1 MAWLYATPRPPAESR
16 RHETFDLAKALTR
29 YAQMKKDGFV
39 PQMPPNPMPHVIDR
53 LTEIG
58 LTGSNGMSAV
68 PLPWGEI
75 YAWQQNTHVRLSSW
89 ESRLIRSLSTEYVS
103 ESRRAECETCPPP
116 WLGEVTE
123 ADKAA
128 EIAILD
134 AILD

>member
-1 MAWLYATPRPPAESR
+1 MAWLYATPRPPAESK
-16 RHETFDLAKALTR
+16 RHEAFNLAKALTR

-39 PQMPPNPMPHVIDR
+39 PKMPPNPIPHIIDR
-53 LTEIG
+53 LNEIG
-58 LTGSNGMSAV
+58 LTGSDGMSAV
-68 PLPWGEI
+68 PLSWGEI
-75 YAWQQNTHVRLSSW
+75 QAWQQNTFVRLSSW
-89 ESRLIRSLSTEYVS
+89 EARLIRSLSTEYVA

-116 WLGEVTE
+116 WLGEATE